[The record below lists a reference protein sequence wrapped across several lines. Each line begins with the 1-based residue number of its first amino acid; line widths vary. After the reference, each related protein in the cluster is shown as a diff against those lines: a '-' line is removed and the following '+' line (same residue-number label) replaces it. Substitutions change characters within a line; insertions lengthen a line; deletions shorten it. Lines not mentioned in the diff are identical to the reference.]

1 MNRRPG
7 PQAQPFETRA
17 HRPGHRTAIN
27 PYRDALSAFGRE
39 LIPTEGARQH
49 HGRWREEF
57 GRTAPL
63 TLELGVGNGSW
74 LAAIAAREPEQDFIG
89 LEIRYK
95 RCVQTAEKLR
105 AGGSTN
111 GRVVRWSWFELADLF
126 APGELS
132 RIVIHHP
139 DPWSS
144 PSKAKHR
151 LIRPEFLAEAAR
163 LVAEGGELRLK
174 TDFLPHRD
182 ALLEGIAGTPW
193 TLTGTSDNIL
203 TDGAPWPD
211 DIVTAYQGKFNRA
224 GLPVYAARLL
234 RGA

>member
-17 HRPGHRTAIN
+17 HRPGHRPAVN
-27 PYRDALSAFGRE
+27 PYRDAIGDFGQE
-39 LIPTEGARQH
+39 LIPTESGRERK
-49 HGRWREEF
+49 GRWHEEF
-57 GRTAPL
+57 GRPAPI

-74 LAAIAAREPEQDFIG
+74 LGTIAPQEPESSFIG

-95 RCVQTAEKLR
+95 RCVQAAEKLR
-105 AGGSTN
+105 AAGCRN
-111 GRVVRWSWFELADLF
+111 GRVVRWSWFELEDLF
-126 APGELS
+126 APGELH

-151 LIRPEFLAEAAR
+151 LIRPEFLVQAAS
-163 LVAEGGELRLK
+163 LVAVGGELRLK
-174 TDFLPHRD
+174 TDFLPHRE
-182 ALLEGIAGTPW
+182 ALVAGLVGTPW
-193 TLTGTSDNIL
+193 QLAGTSDDIL
-203 TDGAPWPD
+203 AAGAPWPD

-224 GLPVYAARLL
+224 GLPVYAARLV